1 AFRSCPDMLAYAK
14 AQAGK
19 FVGPYGFGGRP
30 IVDKL
35 VPGVANSAVGAASSA
50 RASDSTP
57 TQGVDY
63 SGTNVQETG
72 VDEPDIVKTNGNTL
86 FAIAGGQ
93 LQSVD
98 VSGKTPKLLATL
110 KLDSGW
116 SHELLLSGTHLLVLS
131 RGGYW
136 AEPLPAMAARVI
148 PIQQSSSTLT

>member
-1 AFRSCPDMLAYAK
+1 MIRNLSLALSLGLAFLAVGGGAAADAGSSQRLVAFRSCPDMLAYAK

-19 FVGPYGFGGRP
+19 FVGAYGFGGRP

-35 VPGVANSAVGAASSA
+35 VPGVANSSVGAASSA
-50 RASDSTP
+50 RAADSTP

-98 VSGKTPKLLATL
+98 VSGKTDRK
-110 KLDSGW
+110 
-116 SHELLLSGTHLLVLS
+116 
-131 RGGYW
+131 
-136 AEPLPAMAARVI
+136 
-148 PIQQSSSTLT
+148 